1 MPYVILAI
9 SVIIV
14 LVSILMR
21 TLIVSY
27 IRGQVQGKSVR
38 EQLTG
43 QTEEELYYEKHG
55 FPTTEDRL
63 STRVFKDEEDQ

>member
-14 LVSILMR
+14 LVSIVMR
-21 TLIVSY
+21 TLIISY

-43 QTEEELYYEKHG
+43 QTEEEMYYEKHG
-55 FPTTEDRL
+55 FPSTEDRI
-63 STRVFKDEEDQ
+63 STRIFTDEEE